1 MFLRLEDIAKVIV
14 GKWTCVVDG
23 QQIDIA
29 NEDLMTTYRNH
40 LVVSIKAENNQLNL
54 EIKPWEFPTTKVDPN
69 EAWYQEHIKQFGTAP
84 DFF

>member
-29 NEDLMTTYRNH
+29 NEDVMSTYRNH

-54 EIKPWEFPTTKVDPN
+54 EIKTLGSPTTKVDPN

-84 DFF
+84 DLF

>member
-14 GKWTCVVDG
+14 GKWSCTVDG
-23 QQIDIA
+23 QQVDIT
-29 NEDLMTTYRNH
+29 NEEVMTTYRNH
-40 LVVSIKAENNQLNL
+40 LVVSIKAESNQLNL
-54 EIKPWEFPTTKVDPN
+54 EIKPWESPTTKVDPN